1 MELNKIFAIIG
12 GVVLLIVGISVTVFF
27 STTGSTTGGDNR
39 EIDSD
44 TIQFNKMIKISLQLY
59 SCVSVCG
66 HFEILPHLKFT

>member
-39 EIDSD
+39 EKDSD
-44 TIQFNKMIKISLQLY
+44 TTYRGENRK
-59 SCVSVCG
+59 
-66 HFEILPHLKFT
+66 